1 MYIYLME
8 YCRVVLFVEKNK
20 ENRIIIVLKLDFY
33 MNTKM
38 EQMINL
44 EKMSPIKLQELK
56 TSFYDEQK

>member
-38 EQMINL
+38 E
-44 EKMSPIKLQELK
+44 
-56 TSFYDEQK
+56 